1 MADLE
6 RLRERFEE
14 ANVQVL
20 GISVD
25 HVWSHNAFADS
36 IGGLAYPLLADF
48 FPHGAVTQAYG
59 LWRLDRGLGKRAIFV
74 IDREGIIQRAQVM
87 ESGLPDL
94 EELLIFVGGM

>member
-14 ANVQVL
+14 AGVQVL

-25 HVWSHNAFADS
+25 HVASHNAFADS

-48 FPHGAVTQAYG
+48 FPHGAVTRAYG
-59 LWRLDRGLGKRAIFV
+59 LWRPERGSGKRAIFV
-74 IDREGIIQRAQVM
+74 IDREGIIRRAHVM

-94 EELLIFVGGM
+94 EELLTFVGEM

>member
-59 LWRLDRGLGKRAIFV
+59 LWRPDRGLGKRAIFV